1 MSSPEELEAAIEQER
16 AERARTERENRE
28 VRKLVREVA
37 PLWERIRLRRQQNGF
52 GEDFEIALTRRV

>member
-1 MSSPEELEAAIEQER
+1 MSTPEELQAAIAKER
-16 AERARTERENRE
+16 AERAATERENRE

-52 GEDFEIALTRRV
+52 GEDFEIAMTRRV